1 MKTKLIVLLSVIA
14 AIVTGCSQYDD
25 SNLWTKLTG
34 IDDRVTT
41 IEQSIES
48 VNMEIKSLTALVN
61 AQVNEMTISS
71 VNKVDDGYQIV
82 FSDGS
87 KIIIYNGKDGKDGQ
101 NGANGKDGQDG
112 KDGYSPYVGS
122 DGNWWI
128 NGVNTGIKAVGKDGK
143 PGKDGQNGQD
153 GKPGKDG
160 FNGQNGQTPHIGSN
174 GNWWIG
180 NEDTGVTAA
189 AGGTPII
196 SIREYEGVYYWVQII
211 NGNITYLKDDKGN
224 MIPASGDNTIAPII
238 QVDYEGYWIISY
250 DGGKKFTYL
259 LDVYGNKI
267 IGNVAKTT
275 IITSYYEYG
284 DSYVFVLVDGQEIFI
299 RNCNCEKDNYD
310 TDIILPDPII
320 NTEYGELQ
328 ITMSGIQFGSDWLTL
343 YGDANASNQQNVWV
357 SIDGK
362 RHNQLFVTNT
372 NSTTSLATDIV
383 FLVDNSGS
391 MSEEANAIASQ
402 IESWTAMLESS
413 GLNVRFGIVGFSV
426 SGNINGAIN
435 MTTANNIK
443 KYLDRTTGT
452 GRTVGFGGNDASAL
466 QTSAKKYGT
475 LIGENGVMALRM
487 ADEHFAFRSGA
498 NRVYIMFTDEANQT
512 AGNSAYSVEYVK
524 KNWNGNRGVIH
535 VIYSNNQSISTGTYD
550 EKPWLLAE
558 YTGGTKTFTNGSF
571 SGVKLVDLDI
581 TGSMIHSYFMTCP
594 IDLSL
599 QDGKYHNVSIVVQY
613 PDGTKVKKDVQS
625 ILPYVDAKTKK
636 RN

>member
-189 AGGTPII
+189 AGGTPI
-196 SIREYEGVYYWVQII
+196 
-211 NGNITYLKDDKGN
+211 
-224 MIPASGDNTIAPII
+224 
-238 QVDYEGYWIISY
+238 
-250 DGGKKFTYL
+250 
-259 LDVYGNKI
+259 KI
-267 IGNVAKTT
+267 
-275 IITSYYEYG
+275 
-284 DSYVFVLVDGQEIFI
+284 
-299 RNCNCEKDNYD
+299 
-310 TDIILPDPII
+310 
-320 NTEYGELQ
+320 
-328 ITMSGIQFGSDWLTL
+328 
-343 YGDANASNQQNVWV
+343 
-357 SIDGK
+357 
-362 RHNQLFVTNT
+362 
-372 NSTTSLATDIV
+372 
-383 FLVDNSGS
+383 
-391 MSEEANAIASQ
+391 
-402 IESWTAMLESS
+402 
-413 GLNVRFGIVGFSV
+413 
-426 SGNINGAIN
+426 
-435 MTTANNIK
+435 
-443 KYLDRTTGT
+443 
-452 GRTVGFGGNDASAL
+452 GRA
-466 QTSAKKYGT
+466 
-475 LIGENGVMALRM
+475 
-487 ADEHFAFRSGA
+487 
-498 NRVYIMFTDEANQT
+498 
-512 AGNSAYSVEYVK
+512 
-524 KNWNGNRGVIH
+524 H
-535 VIYSNNQSISTGTYD
+535 V
-550 EKPWLLAE
+550 
-558 YTGGTKTFTNGSF
+558 
-571 SGVKLVDLDI
+571 
-581 TGSMIHSYFMTCP
+581 
-594 IDLSL
+594 
-599 QDGKYHNVSIVVQY
+599 
-613 PDGTKVKKDVQS
+613 
-625 ILPYVDAKTKK
+625 
-636 RN
+636 